1 MPLLC
6 DPHLSVCRITPRHT
20 NAKMCKRKHIGSPC
34 TGRAAWT
41 VEILT
46 QNVRTQKYRYATWPK
61 TTIVN
66 FWSVQ
71 FCVGTR
77 TPTPLNSSI
86 CELGRISWE
95 CLCYAIPICQ
105 ICRITPRHTNAKM
118 CKRNHIGSPCAG
130 RAAWPVEILT
140 QNVRTQKYRY
150 ATGKRT
156 QKCAPTCGQASRKN
170 VARMFDITLT
180 AFASTLA

>member
-1 MPLLC
+1 MWIGTNILRIPLLC

-34 TGRAAWT
+34 AGRAAWT

-118 CKRNHIGSPCAG
+118 CKHNHIGSPCAG

-140 QNVRTQKYRY
+140 QNVWTQKYRY
-150 ATGKRT
+150 TTGKRT
-156 QKCAPTCGQASRKN
+156 QKCAPTCRTDENLS
-170 VARMFDITLT
+170 
-180 AFASTLA
+180 